1 SIVALRLAD
10 ICTAGWRWK
19 RLGTAYST
27 PKASTTMTSAYLQRG
42 KSLMRRTC
50 QNHGRDAAKTR
61 RQPPPSPAQ
70 ADFNVPLGNTW
81 AIDCRCSLILTSEAT
96 STVTNDS
103 PSASTRPAMPPL
115 VITSSPLASA
125 STMARCC
132 FCFFCCGR
140 ISMKYMATNMTTMMI
155 KNENEPPAAPDAGAA
170 AATAPELRMDRPMM
184 SPLGQRRPTDVTPR
198 VKTGA
203 DAVGP
208 AVSAGLP
215 AV

>member
-1 SIVALRLAD
+1 MELAWMACSQCGTVEARFKATTYLSPSAFLRASDALSCTLGLANTARIWSLSSLNSIFSAVTPCLSRMLPTRAVSALSTVAPRLAD

-81 AIDCRCSLILTSEAT
+81 AID
-96 STVTNDS
+96 
-103 PSASTRPAMPPL
+103 
-115 VITSSPLASA
+115 
-125 STMARCC
+125 
-132 FCFFCCGR
+132 
-140 ISMKYMATNMTTMMI
+140 
-155 KNENEPPAAPDAGAA
+155 
-170 AATAPELRMDRPMM
+170 
-184 SPLGQRRPTDVTPR
+184 
-198 VKTGA
+198 
-203 DAVGP
+203 
-208 AVSAGLP
+208 
-215 AV
+215 